1 MCQHGGRFWRVQRR
15 LTAPMSKRV
24 WVGAIALGLVA
35 FGALA
40 QEAVRPERAGP
51 STPAAEQ
58 QQIGEVAKTSAP
70 QDPAASDR
78 LISTLQ
84 RIESAVRDLVS
95 EEDRKERQA
104 DQRRGNADLYAQ
116 LQMARWAFWVAVAA
130 GASVFLIAVGLVF
143 IGRTMR
149 YLRIAAE
156 YAGKTLDEAKRA
168 SKAAEDAVAE
178 TRRIGEAQ
186 TKAYL
191 TAKNVTFDF
200 YPQTGGPPVARL
212 SFTCHNT
219 GNSPARNVAIRL
231 IMQVFATNHASSKP
245 TDDLGFSYSTKS
257 SSSHPIPDLGAQ
269 TEETR
274 VILFSDLSADA
285 LAEFDGTK
293 YVTIGVW
300 IQLSF
305 VDVFERDD
313 VATLP
318 FKLVVE
324 TPIRLEAKYRLKS
337 SASVADRSES
347 GI

>member
-1 MCQHGGRFWRVQRR
+1 MCQHGGRFWRIRR
-15 LTAPMSKRV
+15 CLIAPMSRRV
-24 WVGAIALGLVA
+24 WVGAIAFGLVA

-40 QEAVRPERAGP
+40 QEAVRPEPAGP

-70 QDPAASDR
+70 QDPGAFDR
-78 LISTLQ
+78 LISTLE
-84 RIESAVRDLVS
+84 RIESAVRNLVTDN
-95 EEDRKERQA
+95 DRLERQA
-104 DQRRGNADLYAQ
+104 EQRRDNADLFAQ
-116 LQMARWAFWVAVAA
+116 LQMARWAFWMTMAA
-130 GASVFLIAVGLVF
+130 GASVVLMAVGLVL
-143 IGRTMR
+143 IGRTMQR
-149 YLRIAAE
+149 IRIAAE
-156 YAGKTLDEAKRA
+156 YAGAALDEAKRA
-168 SKAAEDAVAE
+168 TKAAEDAVTE

-191 TAKNVTFDF
+191 TIKNVTFDF
-200 YPQTGGPPVARL
+200 SPQTIGPPIARL

-219 GNSPARNVAIRL
+219 GNSPARNVAVRL
-231 IMQVFATNHASSKP
+231 IAEVFATDNASSKLA
-245 TDDLGFSYSTKS
+245 DDLGFSYSTKS
-257 SSSHPIPDLGAQ
+257 RSWQPIPDLGAL

-305 VDVFERDD
+305 VDIFERDD

-318 FKLVVE
+318 FKLIAE
-324 TPIRLEAKYRLKS
+324 TPIKLEAKYRLKS
-337 SASVADRSES
+337 SVLVADRSES
-347 GI
+347 GS